1 MVEIRHTH
9 EFKLWLIHQRGK
21 RARGLV
27 LAHVDRLHLGLP
39 SDVHEVRP
47 GMYEMRIEQGLG
59 YRLYFV
65 YLEPTTLVML
75 TAGDTRT
82 QDRDIQLATKLAINI

>member
-9 EFKLWLIHQRGK
+9 EFKLWLVHQRGK

-27 LAHVDRLHLGLP
+27 LAHVDRLQLGLP
-39 SDVHEVRP
+39 SDVHEVKP
-47 GMYEMRIEQGLG
+47 ELFEMRIEQGLG

-65 YLEPTTLVML
+65 YLDPTTIVLL
-75 TAGDTRT
+75 SAGDTRT
-82 QDRDIQLATKLAINI
+82 QDRDIQLASKLAINI

>member
-9 EFKLWLIHQRGK
+9 EFKLWLVHQRGK

-27 LAHVDRLHLGLP
+27 LAHVDRLQLGLP
-39 SDVHEVRP
+39 SEVDEVKP
-47 GMYEMRIEQGLG
+47 ELFAMRVEQGLG

-65 YLEPTTLVML
+65 YLDPTTIVLL
-75 TAGDTRT
+75 AAGDTRT
-82 QDRDIQLATKLAINI
+82 QDRDIQLASKLAINI